1 MVCVQCPMTQKLLK
15 LIKKWKKYGKVFDD
29 KYMLGDKRFY
39 PPDSNVGAG
48 PHKSWSDNASELHML
63 SVVRIAGFPQIPW
76 PSQGSESPVHFF
88 LCILCTLP
96 NHNFPENM
104 IFILKTRASLAGP
117 CGFSKLLSSLESNL
131 ESQKFLF
138 FFLFHLEIMYLQK
151 WTGSLGMRRFHRE
164 GLPNFWPPSAYWP
177 WGSQIWRAL

>member
-1 MVCVQCPMTQKLLK
+1 
-15 LIKKWKKYGKVFDD
+15 
-29 KYMLGDKRFY
+29 MLGDEWFY

-48 PHKSWSDNASELHML
+48 PHRSWSDSASKLQLL
-63 SVVRIAGFPQIPW
+63 SVVRIAAFPRTPW

-88 LCILCTLP
+88 LCTLCTLP

-104 IFILKTRASLAGP
+104 RLASLAGP
-117 CGFSKLLSSLESNL
+117 SGFSKLLSSLENNL

-138 FFLFHLEIMYLQK
+138 LFLFHLKILYLQK

-164 GLPNFWPPSAYWP
+164 SIPNFWPPSAYWP
-177 WGSQIWRAL
+177 WGSQIWKALYMEPCLICKVIEENL